1 MSVKQNAT
9 KIITQSSN
17 KIITPLA
24 TKDRS
29 NIGNCRYMIAALY
42 TEMYGTYLFFSVYM
56 LCIKVTILLAQISDF
71 ACLSTS

>member
-9 KIITQSSN
+9 KFITQTSN

-42 TEMYGTYLFFSVYM
+42 TEMYGTYLF
-56 LCIKVTILLAQISDF
+56 LAFICYVSK
-71 ACLSTS
+71 

>member
-9 KIITQSSN
+9 KFITQSSN

-42 TEMYGTYLFFSVYM
+42 TEMYGTYLF
-56 LCIKVTILLAQISDF
+56 
-71 ACLSTS
+71 